1 MAMIRGEH
9 AITVTPTGY
18 RPELDGVRAICILF
32 TVANHVPGTPRLVN
46 GSVGVDIFFALS
58 GWLITWLLIH
68 DTHDGRGAKL
78 VSYYIRRVF
87 RIVPL
92 YALTVILYGLAAL
105 ALGFLTGSDAEILNF
120 RDGLPYFATFN
131 GEYMHQ
137 ETGTLFGHSWTLGI
151 EEKFY
156 IIWPFIMV
164 FLWNSR
170 LFALTALAGALLSLI
185 WIGQNQELLIRG
197 YAGLSF
203 GAALAVAA
211 SQSGRLRVQLQSQ
224 KTAWLALVGIAAFY
238 IGSLAWPHLYLW
250 NVGIAFFAA
259 GLIGNLWLAQ
269 GEWFVSRALSL
280 RPLAAAGRLTYAVYL
295 THVLTMNVVLLVLA
309 KLNVAMP
316 WMATFVLSYAASIAV
331 AYVLHRAVEKPLIE
345 IGRKIAK
352 RSANRVTAPDVP
364 MIALHSNRVDA

>member
-1 MAMIRGEH
+1 MALTRGGN
-9 AITVTPTGY
+9 AKTAMRTGY

-32 TVANHVPGTPRLVN
+32 TVANHVPGTPRLIN

-92 YALTVILYGLAAL
+92 YALAVILYGLAAL

-120 RDGLPYFATFN
+120 RDGFPWFATFN

-137 ETGTLFGHSWTLGI
+137 QTGTLFGHSWTLGI

-170 LFALTALAGALLSLI
+170 FFAMTALAAALLSLI
-185 WIGQNQELLIRG
+185 WIGQNPELLIRG

-211 SQSGRLRVQLQSQ
+211 SQSGRLRVRLQSQ
-224 KTAWLALVGIAAFY
+224 KTAWLALVGIAASY
-238 IGSLAWPHLYLW
+238 IGSLALPHLYLW

-269 GEWFVSRALSL
+269 GEWLVSRALSV

-295 THVLTMNVVLLVLA
+295 THVLTMNVVVLILT
-309 KLNVAMP
+309 KLNITMP
-316 WMATFVLSYAASIAV
+316 WMAVFVLSYAASITV
-331 AYVLHRAVEKPLIE
+331 AYVLHRAVEKPMIE
-345 IGRKIAK
+345 IGREIAK
-352 RSANRVTAPDVP
+352 RSANRVTAPDVS
-364 MIALHSNRVDA
+364 MIALHSKRLDA

>member
-1 MAMIRGEH
+1 MPATR
-9 AITVTPTGY
+9 TGY
-18 RPELDGVRAICILF
+18 RPELDGIRAICILF
-32 TVANHVPGTPRLVN
+32 TVANHVPGTPRLIN

-68 DTHDGRGAKL
+68 DAYDGKGAKL
-78 VSYYIRRVF
+78 ASYYIRRVF

-105 ALGFLTGSDAEILNF
+105 AFGFLTGSDTEVINF
-120 RDGLPYFATFN
+120 RNGFPWFATFN

-170 LFALTALAGALLSLI
+170 LVAGAALVSALLSLI
-185 WIGQNQELLIRG
+185 WVGQNPELLIRG

-211 SQSGRLRVQLQSQ
+211 SQSGKLTIWLQSQ
-224 KTAWLALVGIAAFY
+224 KTGWLALAGIAVAY
-238 IGSLAWPHLYLW
+238 IGSLTWPHPYLW

-259 GLIGNLWLAQ
+259 GLIGGLWLAEE
-269 GEWFVSRALSL
+269 GWLGRALSL

-309 KLNVAMP
+309 KLNLATA
-316 WMATFVLSYAASIAV
+316 WMAIFVISYAASIAV

-345 IGRKIAK
+345 IGRKMAK
-352 RSANRVTAPDVP
+352 RSAARVAAPSDS
-364 MIALHSNRVDA
+364 MIALHPTRLDA

>member
-1 MAMIRGEH
+1 MAATR
-9 AITVTPTGY
+9 TGY
-18 RPELDGVRAICILF
+18 RPELDGIRAICILF
-32 TVANHVPGTPRLVN
+32 TVANHVPGTPWAVN

-68 DTHDGRGAKL
+68 DDHDGKGAKL
-78 VSYYIRRVF
+78 ASYYIRRVF

-92 YALTVILYGLAAL
+92 YALTVILYGLAAA
-105 ALGFLTGSDAEILNF
+105 ALGYLTGSDTEVINF
-120 RDGLPYFATFN
+120 RDGFPWFATFN

-170 LFALTALAGALLSLI
+170 LIAGAALVSALLSLI
-185 WIGQNQELLIRG
+185 WIGQNPELLIRG

-211 SQSGRLRVQLQSQ
+211 SQSGRLTVRLQSQ
-224 KTAWLALVGIAAFY
+224 KTGWLALAGIVTAY
-238 IGSLAWPHLYLW
+238 IGSLAWPHPYLW

-259 GLIGNLWLAQ
+259 GLIGSLWLAEE
-269 GEWFVSRALSL
+269 GWFARALSL

-316 WMATFVLSYAASIAV
+316 WVAIFALSYAASIAV

-352 RSANRVTAPDVP
+352 RSAARVTAHPDSI
-364 MIALHSNRVDA
+364 IALHPTRLDA